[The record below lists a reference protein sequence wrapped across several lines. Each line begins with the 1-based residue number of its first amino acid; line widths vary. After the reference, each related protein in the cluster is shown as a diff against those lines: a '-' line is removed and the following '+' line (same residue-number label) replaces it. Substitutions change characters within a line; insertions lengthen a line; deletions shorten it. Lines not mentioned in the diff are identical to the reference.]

1 MGTRRRKVRNNNSNA
16 FGSNGSA
23 KQFKK
28 IPSLERE
35 EVYPSIIG
43 VTNDVRSKWVARIL
57 SALLIV
63 AMISVIVISLANLF

>member
-16 FGSNGSA
+16 FGSKGSS

-35 EVYPSIIG
+35 DIYPDTIG
-43 VTNDVRSKWVARIL
+43 VTNNETSKWVARIL
-57 SALLIV
+57 SALLVIV
-63 AMISVIVISLANLF
+63 LISIIVISFANLF